1 MFLYFNAI
9 KDPTYFF
16 QSKIHICLGMSVN
29 HGFISSVSEGKRNLS
44 VGEVS

>member
-1 MFLYFNAI
+1 MFLYFCAM

-29 HGFISSVSEGKRNLS
+29 HGFISSVSEGKGNFS